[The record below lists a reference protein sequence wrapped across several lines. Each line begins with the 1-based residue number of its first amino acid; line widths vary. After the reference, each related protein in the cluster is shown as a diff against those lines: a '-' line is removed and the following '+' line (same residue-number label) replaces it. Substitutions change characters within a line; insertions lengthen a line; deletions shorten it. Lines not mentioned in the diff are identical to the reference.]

1 MVHPMDDRLSASLAY
16 IEGLS
21 SSDGVGE
28 DNPLFDILA
37 RHALGMKRRFRVQ
50 WLACLVVGVALTAAA
65 QMARADD
72 PVPSPPAPAAASPT
86 SEPKPPEQGGVA
98 VLPPPPTLEA
108 KPAAEP
114 PPASAG
120 SPASA
125 AKDADTREAMCLM
138 IESAASA
145 HSLPLEF
152 FARVIW
158 QESRFQPDAVGPV
171 TRSGQ
176 RAQGVAQFMPGTAS
190 ERRLL
195 DPFDPVQA
203 LPKSAEFLSELRDQF
218 GNLGLAAAAYNAG
231 PRRVQEWIAGTGYMP
246 SETRN
251 YVYAITG
258 TSVDDWAA
266 AGKNGT
272 VKDRVP
278 PAGCRELMALLKR
291 APNPFVAELE
301 QRVKLGADAPWGVQL
316 AAGFSRDR
324 ALAMYARS
332 MKRLSAVIGDRD
344 PSLLSSIF
352 RSRGTRPFY
361 QVRIGADTRT
371 AANDLCD
378 RIKRAGQACIVL
390 KNAQARG

>member
-1 MVHPMDDRLSASLAY
+1 
-16 IEGLS
+16 
-21 SSDGVGE
+21 
-28 DNPLFDILA
+28 
-37 RHALGMKRRFRVQ
+37 
-50 WLACLVVGVALTAAA
+50 LACLVAVVALMSVARAA
-65 QMARADD
+65 QAED
-72 PVPSPPAPAAASPT
+72 PVPSNTVVPPDPQ
-86 SEPKPPEQGGVA
+86 PPEQGDTGA
-98 VLPPPPTLEA
+98 STRAAPDG
-108 KPAAEP
+108 KPAVET
-114 PPASAG
+114 PATSTT
-120 SPASA
+120 
-125 AKDADTREAMCLM
+125 KDANAREAMCLM
-138 IESAASA
+138 IESAATT
-145 HSLPLEF
+145 HGLPLEF

-171 TRSGQ
+171 TRNGQ

-203 LPKSAEFLSELRDQF
+203 LPKSAEFLRDLREQF

-231 PRRVQEWIAGTGYMP
+231 PRRVQEWLAGTGYMP

-258 TSVDDWAA
+258 TPVDDWAA
-266 AGKNGT
+266 AGKNGAI
-272 VKDRVP
+272 KGRAP
-278 PAGCRELMALLKR
+278 PAGCRELMTLLQR

-361 QVRIGADTRT
+361 QVRVGADTRA
-371 AANDLCD
+371 AANDLCE
-378 RIKRAGQACIVL
+378 RIKRVGQACIVL
-390 KNAQARG
+390 KNAQGHG